1 MSEKKQQQVKMIDI
15 SSKKVVLRIAEAYG
29 RLKLRKETI
38 ERIKRGDIEKGD
50 PFLIAKIA
58 AINAAKTTPLLLPL
72 CHPIP
77 ISHVDVECGIEGD
90 EHVYCKVRVKAE
102 AKTGVE
108 MEALTATTV
117 ALLNIWDVVKMYE
130 KDEEGQYPETQ
141 IELVKVTKKVKLE

>member
-1 MSEKKQQQVKMIDI
+1 MGKNEQRVKMVDI
-15 SSKKVVLRIAEAYG
+15 SGKKSILRIAEAYG

-38 ERIKRGDIEKGD
+38 ERIKRGDVEKGN

-58 AINAAKTTPLLLPL
+58 AINAVKMTPLLIPL

-77 ISHVDVECGIEGD
+77 ITHVNVECGVEDD
-90 EHVYCKVRVKAE
+90 EHVYCRAKVKAE

-108 MEALTATTV
+108 MEALTAVAV

-130 KDEEGQYPETQ
+130 KDERGQYPETQ
-141 IELVKVTKKVKLE
+141 IELIKVVEKVKLE

>member
-1 MSEKKQQQVKMIDI
+1 MGKNEQRVKMVDI
-15 SSKKVVLRIAEAYG
+15 SGKKSILRIAEAYG

-38 ERIKRGDIEKGD
+38 ERIKRGDVEKGN

-58 AINAAKTTPLLLPL
+58 AINAVKMTPLLIPL

-77 ISHVDVECGIEGD
+77 ITHVDVECGVEDD
-90 EHVYCKVRVKAE
+90 EHVYCRAKVKAE

-108 MEALTATTV
+108 MEALTAVAV

-130 KDEEGQYPETQ
+130 KDERGQYPETQ
-141 IELVKVTKKVKLE
+141 IELIKVVEKVKLE

>member
-1 MSEKKQQQVKMIDI
+1 MGKNEQRVKMIDI
-15 SSKKVVLRIAEAYG
+15 SNKRPILRIAEAYG

-38 ERIKRGDIEKGD
+38 ERIKRGDVEKGN

-58 AINAAKTTPLLLPL
+58 AINAVKMTPLLIPL

-77 ISHVDVECGIEGD
+77 ITHVDVECGVEDD
-90 EHVYCKVRVKAE
+90 EHVYCRAKVKAE

-108 MEALTATTV
+108 MEALTAVAV

-130 KDEEGQYPETQ
+130 KDERGQYPETQ
-141 IELVKVTKKVKLE
+141 IELIKVVEKVKLE